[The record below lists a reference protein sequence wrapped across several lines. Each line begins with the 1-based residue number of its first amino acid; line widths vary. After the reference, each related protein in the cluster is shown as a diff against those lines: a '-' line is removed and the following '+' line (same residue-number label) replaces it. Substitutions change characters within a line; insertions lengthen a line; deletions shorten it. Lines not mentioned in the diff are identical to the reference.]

1 MGPLAQF
8 LLALTN
14 LVRSGIIRNIPTALK
29 AAEREF
35 GKVTPLLKKQI
46 ERIFEQA
53 KKPKVGEPGKKEG
66 AVLPFVKKTEGIET
80 LDEFNLSK
88 DDPMGDLEKI
98 VKGEGDTGLPSQFTD
113 KEVDAA
119 IDNVSPGFSGDM
131 KTDSELVANNLSQK
145 KFGKE
150 FFDLDPKQQ
159 VEIYGRVFDRLSRTK
174 MQKEVTKT
182 DELMDFFQ
190 KEIDKAEKPSG
201 KFEGLES
208 TDNIRMGIENL
219 KNPRRPGGPLDPVQ
233 GITRTITRRI
243 LDRKGIKINK
253 GEDPIDVFI
262 NNFGVEVGT
271 DVQKLADDIVEAEQ
285 MGRNLKPLDDLIE
298 IEGLFDVKINPDAN
312 PGITN
317 EELIERLE
325 KDLKE
330 KEILE
335 DFDPTDRDPN
345 AKGGLTRTSYA
356 MGKGPVLPSDE
367 DPINPFQPKPTGPV
381 LPDKSMMASDD
392 ANERLLEQLF
402 EEFLDLGFPPE
413 IAAEKAR
420 EEFYKRD
427 FDAKAKQAPS
437 IKLAE
442 ADYDNIMKLEDE
454 AMQRALDAFQYYR
467 SMGGKLNF
475 RDYLREAGD
484 KGEQFR
490 GAEGGLAG
498 IINL

>member
-35 GKVTPLLKKQI
+35 GRVTPLLKKQI

-53 KKPKVGEPGKKEG
+53 KKPVVGKPGKKEG
-66 AVLPFVKKTEGIET
+66 VVIPMVKEGAKKTEGIET

-98 VKGEGDTGLPSQFTD
+98 VKGEGDTGLQSQFTD
-113 KEVDAA
+113 KEVEDA
-119 IDNVSPGFSGDM
+119 IDNVSIGFSGDK
-131 KTDSELVANNLSQK
+131 KTDAELVAEDLAESKGIDYDNLPVRERTK
-145 KFGKE
+145 
-150 FFDLDPKQQ
+150 
-159 VEIYGRVFDRLSRTK
+159 IYGRALDGLQKFK
-174 MQKEVTKT
+174 MKKEVAKT

-208 TDNIRMGIENL
+208 TDNIRLGIENL

-233 GITRTITRRI
+233 GVTRTITRRI

-298 IEGLFDVKINPDAN
+298 IEGLFDVKVDPNAN

-317 EELIERLE
+317 EEMIERLE

-381 LPDKSMMASDD
+381 LPDKSMMAMDDTPSFELEDFPKLLDEFELEFGRKPVSIDELKRYFKIKYGSD
-392 ANERLLEQLF
+392 RLSELENSDRFQ
-402 EEFLDLGFPPE
+402 
-413 IAAEKAR
+413 
-420 EEFYKRD
+420 
-427 FDAKAKQAPS
+427 AKA
-437 IKLAE
+437 
-442 ADYDNIMKLEDE
+442 
-454 AMQRALDAFQYYR
+454 
-467 SMGGKLNF
+467 
-475 RDYLREAGD
+475 
-484 KGEQFR
+484 
-490 GAEGGLAG
+490 GGLAG

>member
-1 MGPLAQF
+1 MGPLAKF
-8 LLALTN
+8 LLALSN

-46 ERIFEQA
+46 EKVFESV
-53 KKPKVGEPGKKEG
+53 KKPVVGKPGKKEG
-66 AVLPFVKKTEGIET
+66 TVLPFVRDAKKTEGIET

-113 KEVDAA
+113 KEVDDA
-119 IDNVSPGFSGDM
+119 IDNVSPGFSGD
-131 KTDSELVANNLSQK
+131 KKIDAELVAEDLAESK
-145 KFGKE
+145 GIDYDSLPVKE
-150 FFDLDPKQQ
+150 RTK
-159 VEIYGRVFDRLSRTK
+159 IYGRALDGLQKFRMK
-174 MQKEVTKT
+174 KEVAKT

-190 KEIDKAEKPSG
+190 KEIDKAQKPSG
-201 KFEGLES
+201 KFEGTES

-233 GITRTITRRI
+233 GVTRTITRRI

-262 NNFGVEVGT
+262 NNFGVEIGT
-271 DVQKLADDIVEAEQ
+271 DVQTLADDIVEAEQ

-298 IEGLFDVKINPDAN
+298 IEGLFDVKVDPNPN

-317 EELIERLE
+317 EEMIKRLE

-345 AKGGLTRTSYA
+345 AEGGLTRTSYA

-381 LPDKSMMASDD
+381 LPDKSMMASSNSYQNYVKAALSLGLKPIRIDEFESLTPIMD
-392 ANERLLEQLF
+392 VNEILNLTEQL
-402 EEFLDLGFPPE
+402 
-413 IAAEKAR
+413 
-420 EEFYKRD
+420 
-427 FDAKAKQAPS
+427 
-437 IKLAE
+437 
-442 ADYDNIMKLEDE
+442 N
-454 AMQRALDAFQYYR
+454 R
-467 SMGGKLNF
+467 SKN
-475 RDYLREAGD
+475 AT
-484 KGEQFR
+484 
-490 GAEGGLAG
+490 GGLAG

>member
-1 MGPLAQF
+1 MGPLAKF

-14 LVRSGIIRNIPTALK
+14 LVRSGSIRNVSTAIK

-35 GKVTPLLKKQI
+35 GKLTPLLKKQI
-46 ERIFEQA
+46 ERIFEQV

-66 AVLPFVKKTEGIET
+66 AVIPFVKKTEGIET
-80 LDEFNLSK
+80 LDAKSLDKFNLSE

-113 KEVDAA
+113 KDVEAA
-119 IDNVSPGFSGDM
+119 IDNVSPGFVSGDN
-131 KTDSELVANNLSQK
+131 KYNAELVAEELAESK
-145 KFGKE
+145 GIDYDGLPVKE
-150 FFDLDPKQQ
+150 RSK
-159 VEIYGRVFDRLSRTK
+159 IYGRALDGLQKSK
-174 MQKEVTKT
+174 MQKEMAKT

-190 KEIDKAEKPSG
+190 KEIEKAEKPSG

-233 GITRTITRRI
+233 GVTRTITRRI

-262 NNFGVEVGT
+262 NNFGIEVGT

-285 MGRNLKPLDDLIE
+285 IGRNLKPLDDLIE
-298 IEGLFDVKINPDAN
+298 IEGLFDVEVDPNAN

-317 EELIERLE
+317 EEMIERLE

-330 KEILE
+330 KETLE
-335 DFDPTDRDPN
+335 DFDPTDREPN
-345 AKGGLTRTSYA
+345 ARGGLTRTSYA

-381 LPDKSMMASDD
+381 LPDKSMMA
-392 ANERLLEQLF
+392 
-402 EEFLDLGFPPE
+402 DLGDQFLSPE
-413 IAAEKAR
+413 
-420 EEFYKRD
+420 Y
-427 FDAKAKQAPS
+427 
-437 IKLAE
+437 
-442 ADYDNIMKLEDE
+442 EDE
-454 AMQRALDAFQYYR
+454 FRKFLMMLEESEKEQSLDRIMEMFKQYMLSKEPKAM
-467 SMGGKLNF
+467 
-475 RDYLREAGD
+475 EA
-484 KGEQFR
+484 
-490 GAEGGLAG
+490 ATGGLAG

>member
-1 MGPLAQF
+1 MGPLAKF
-8 LLALTN
+8 LLALSN

-46 ERIFEQA
+46 EKVFESV
-53 KKPKVGEPGKKEG
+53 KKPVVGKPGKKEG
-66 AVLPFVKKTEGIET
+66 TVLPFVRDAKKTEGIET

-113 KEVDAA
+113 KEVDDA
-119 IDNVSPGFSGDM
+119 IDNVSPGFSGD
-131 KTDSELVANNLSQK
+131 KKIDAELVAEDLAESK
-145 KFGKE
+145 GIDYDSLPVKE
-150 FFDLDPKQQ
+150 RTK
-159 VEIYGRVFDRLSRTK
+159 IYGRALDGLQKFRMK
-174 MQKEVTKT
+174 KEVAKT

-190 KEIDKAEKPSG
+190 KEIDKAQKPSG
-201 KFEGLES
+201 KFEGTES

-233 GITRTITRRI
+233 GVTRTITRRI

-262 NNFGVEVGT
+262 NNFGVEIGT
-271 DVQKLADDIVEAEQ
+271 DVQTLADDIVEAEQ

-298 IEGLFDVKINPDAN
+298 IEGLFDVKVDPNAN

-317 EELIERLE
+317 EEMIKRLE

-330 KEILE
+330 KETLE

-345 AKGGLTRTSYA
+345 AEGGLTRTSYA

-381 LPDKSMMASDD
+381 LPDKSMMASSNSYQNYVKAALSLGLKPIRIDEFESLTPIMD
-392 ANERLLEQLF
+392 VNEILNLTEQL
-402 EEFLDLGFPPE
+402 
-413 IAAEKAR
+413 
-420 EEFYKRD
+420 
-427 FDAKAKQAPS
+427 
-437 IKLAE
+437 
-442 ADYDNIMKLEDE
+442 N
-454 AMQRALDAFQYYR
+454 R
-467 SMGGKLNF
+467 SKN
-475 RDYLREAGD
+475 AT
-484 KGEQFR
+484 
-490 GAEGGLAG
+490 GGLAG

>member
-1 MGPLAQF
+1 MGPLAKF

-14 LVRSGIIRNIPTALK
+14 LVRSGMIRNIPTALK

-46 ERIFEQA
+46 EKVFESV
-53 KKPKVGEPGKKEG
+53 KKPVVGKPGKKEG
-66 AVLPFVKKTEGIET
+66 TVLPFVRDAKKTEGIET

-113 KEVDAA
+113 KEVDDA
-119 IDNVSPGFSGDM
+119 IDNVSPGFSGD
-131 KTDSELVANNLSQK
+131 KKIDAELVAEDLAESK
-145 KFGKE
+145 GIDYDSLPVKE
-150 FFDLDPKQQ
+150 RTK
-159 VEIYGRVFDRLSRTK
+159 IYGRALDGLQKFRMK
-174 MQKEVTKT
+174 KEVAKT

-190 KEIDKAEKPSG
+190 KEIDKAQKPSG
-201 KFEGLES
+201 KFEGTES

-233 GITRTITRRI
+233 GVTRTITRRI

-262 NNFGVEVGT
+262 NNFGVEIGT
-271 DVQKLADDIVEAEQ
+271 DVQTLADDIVEAEQ

-298 IEGLFDVKINPDAN
+298 IEGLFDVKVDPNAN

-317 EELIERLE
+317 EEMIKRLE

-330 KEILE
+330 KETLE

-345 AKGGLTRTSYA
+345 AEGGLTRTSYA

-381 LPDKSMMASDD
+381 LPDKSMMASSNSYQNYVKAALSLGLKPIRIDEFESLTPIMD
-392 ANERLLEQLF
+392 VNEILNLTEQL
-402 EEFLDLGFPPE
+402 
-413 IAAEKAR
+413 
-420 EEFYKRD
+420 
-427 FDAKAKQAPS
+427 
-437 IKLAE
+437 
-442 ADYDNIMKLEDE
+442 N
-454 AMQRALDAFQYYR
+454 R
-467 SMGGKLNF
+467 SKN
-475 RDYLREAGD
+475 AT
-484 KGEQFR
+484 
-490 GAEGGLAG
+490 GGLAG